1 MTMKRFNRIPVSW
14 QRMFFIPYLL
24 ALPLITLLLL
34 GLAGSWSDSVRLA
47 FLSLPGCWLCFQAT
61 KKPNLFWKLF
71 SIIWWF
77 IFIFHTSLLSVS
89 WLLFNSDAEAYSI
102 IESIANTTLN
112 ESLEFFQLH
121 LGFFILFV
129 GLILSV
135 LILYFFILFKYFS
148 TREFHDQKV
157 HRLGRYA
164 IGLLFLLCTASYA
177 IKPSIAL
184 HPLPFWYG
192 YYGKIQDFK
201 QRILQHD
208 QIHKEWTL
216 NAEQRLDF
224 SGQLNKRQT
233 HTIVL
238 TDSITSFNFGLC
250 GYPRNTTPELTQRSD
265 QFKVFCRGYSPAS
278 STIQSLRYL
287 FNDGTRNAM
296 DDHAP
301 ENIMAYAKAA
311 GFKVYWISNQDDVY
325 ISSLFASFADEAV
338 FINKKSGRSSTSLD
352 ENILPAYKIA
362 LDDPDPRKLIIL
374 HLIGSHPNYKLRYP
388 EQFSKF
394 NDSSNDEVEEKLE
407 RNEINHLI
415 QLKRN
420 EYDNSILYQDWV
432 VAKLFDLLI
441 STQSDFRSFTFLS
454 DHGNEVGH
462 AKNYAG
468 HSANTEAGYRIP
480 IIIWYDHMPTKGIVS
495 EKPIDANDLDRYV
508 LHLMGAHD
516 RLDRKEKLCWLDQTC
531 NFVPQLL
538 WHSPK

>member
-47 FLSLPGCWLCFQAT
+47 FLSLPGCWLCFQVT
-61 KKPNLFWKLF
+61 KKSNLFWKLF
-71 SIIWWF
+71 SIVWWF
-77 IFIFHTSLLSVS
+77 IFIFHSSLLSVS

-129 GLILSV
+129 GFILSV
-135 LILYFFILFKYFS
+135 LILYFFILFKYFN

-177 IKPSIAL
+177 IKPSMAL

-495 EKPIDANDLDRYV
+495 EKPIDASDLDRYV

>member
-1 MTMKRFNRIPVSW
+1 MTMKRFHRIPVSW

-71 SIIWWF
+71 SIVWWF

-121 LGFFILFV
+121 FGFFILFV
-129 GLILSV
+129 GLILNA
-135 LILYFFILFKYFS
+135 LILYFYILFKYFN
-148 TREFHDQKV
+148 TREFRDQKV

-201 QRILQHD
+201 QRILKHD

-216 NAEQRLDF
+216 NAEKRLDF
-224 SGQLNKRQT
+224 SGKFNKSQT

-250 GYPRNTTPELTQRSD
+250 GYPRNTTPELSKRSD

-287 FNDGTRNAM
+287 FNDGTRNVM

-325 ISSLFASFADEAV
+325 ISSLFASYADEAV

-394 NDSSNDEVEEKLE
+394 NDSSNDEVEKKLE
-407 RNEINHLI
+407 RNEVNHLI

-420 EYDNSILYQDWV
+420 EYDNSILYQDWI

-480 IIIWYDHMPTKGIVS
+480 VIIWYDHMPSKGIRS
-495 EKPIDANDLDRYV
+495 EQPIDASDLDRYV

-531 NFVPQLL
+531 NFIPHLL
-538 WHSPK
+538 WR

>member
-129 GLILSV
+129 GLILSA
-135 LILYFFILFKYFS
+135 LILYFFILFKYFN